1 MKSAVAKSWTQHVLP
16 WLGVAALG
24 AVVVQSWRT
33 ARLEQEARLAEQA
46 RDQQVAE
53 KILRQA
59 PSCRKAFV
67 EASRGEFATVRDG
80 RIVVPAAVAWIEP
93 AVSPLDDDP
102 VVADRLA
109 RAAAAEFAAGDQ
121 AAAARAFDDLLA
133 GPLLPCQRLVVLA
146 AAAWHGERSG
156 AVERTAALRER
167 LDAEVAALS
176 PGDLARPALARAV
189 AAALRL
195 PRPRAPGWAAALAPF
210 LPADVAVGLAG
221 PWLAA
226 HQQACARRAS
236 LVRLQQALAAASAW
250 TPGTAL
256 VATPAGLLW
265 RLVDAAEDADA
276 AKVAKAPDAANAD
289 GAAEAAG
296 ATAAEAAGAANATA
310 ADGPAG
316 AARAQLA
323 CLVPLSRLHWGVVHA
338 GELGALPR
346 WPWSVEVELAAD
358 PAAAEAPAFAGV
370 PGLRGLRPAGGVQP
384 AGPAWLWP
392 LATVA
397 LALAFAVAFRTQRR
411 AAAAEAAAVAAQS
424 EFLTNVTHE
433 LKTPLASIRLLSE
446 MLQQGRAVGREAE
459 YHAMLGAEAARLST
473 LLENVL
479 DLGRTER
486 GERAFDVRDLDLAV
500 VAGDAVE
507 LLRPLLARAG
517 REVAVLADAPAPA
530 RGDRGAV
537 TQALVALLDN
547 ARKYGAGTIEVAAR
561 VGDGVARVEVRDH
574 GDGVPAAERERIF
587 ERFVRGA
594 RHRDGAT
601 PGAGIGLY
609 VARAAMRR
617 FGGDL
622 VCAEPAGGVGAR
634 FVLTLPSGGSA

>member
-1 MKSAVAKSWTQHVLP
+1 MKSAVAKSWTQRVLP

-24 AVVVQSWRT
+24 AVVLQSWRT

-80 RIVVPAAVAWIEP
+80 RIVVPAAVGWIEP
-93 AVSPLDDDP
+93 AASPLDDDP

-195 PRPRAPGWAAALAPF
+195 PRPRAPEWAAALAPF

-236 LVRLQQALAAASAW
+236 LVRLQHALAAAPAR
-250 TPGTAL
+250 TPGTPL
-256 VATPAGLLW
+256 VAMPAGLLW
-265 RLVDAAEDADA
+265 RLVDAAADADA
-276 AKVAKAPDAANAD
+276 ADAAKAPDAANAD
-289 GAAEAAG
+289 GAAD
-296 ATAAEAAGAANATA
+296 A
-310 ADGPAG
+310 ADAAKADDAAG
-316 AARAQLA
+316 AARAHLA
-323 CLVPLSRLHWGVVHA
+323 CLVTLSSFHWGVVHA

-358 PAAAEAPAFAGV
+358 PAAADAPAFAGV
-370 PGLRGLRPAGGVQP
+370 PGIRGLRPAGGVQP

-486 GERAFDVRDLDLAV
+486 GERAFDVRNLDLAV

-517 REVAVLADAPAPA
+517 REVALVAEAPAPA

-622 VCAEPAGGVGAR
+622 VCAEPTGGVGAR

>member
-1 MKSAVAKSWTQHVLP
+1 VKSAVAKSWTQHVLP

-80 RIVVPAAVAWIEP
+80 RIVVPAAVGWIEP
-93 AVSPLDDDP
+93 AASPLDDDP

-195 PRPRAPGWAAALAPF
+195 PRPRAPGWAAVLAPF

-236 LVRLQQALAAASAW
+236 LVRLQHALAAAPAR
-250 TPGTAL
+250 TPGTPL
-256 VATPAGLLW
+256 VAMPAGLLW
-265 RLVDAAEDADA
+265 RLVDAAADADA
-276 AKVAKAPDAANAD
+276 ADAAKAPDAANAD
-289 GAAEAAG
+289 GAAD
-296 ATAAEAAGAANATA
+296 A
-310 ADGPAG
+310 ADAAKADDAAG
-316 AARAQLA
+316 AARAHLA
-323 CLVPLSRLHWGVVHA
+323 CLVTLSSFHWGVVHA

-358 PAAAEAPAFAGV
+358 PAAADAPAFAGV
-370 PGLRGLRPAGGVQP
+370 PGIRGLRPAGGVQP

-486 GERAFDVRDLDLAV
+486 GERAFDVRDLDLAD

-517 REVAVLADAPAPA
+517 REVALVAEAPAPA

>member
-1 MKSAVAKSWTQHVLP
+1 VKSAVAKSWTQRVLP

-24 AVVVQSWRT
+24 AVVLQSWRT
-33 ARLEQEARLAEQA
+33 ARLEQAARLAEQA

-53 KILRQA
+53 TILRQA
-59 PSCRKAFV
+59 PSCRRAFV
-67 EASRGEFATVRDG
+67 DASRGEFATVRDG
-80 RIVVPAAVAWIEP
+80 RIVVPAAVGWIEP
-93 AVSPLDDDP
+93 AASPLDDDP

-109 RAAAAEFAAGDQ
+109 RAAAAEFAAGDHV
-121 AAAARAFDDLLA
+121 ATARAFDDLLA

-195 PRPRAPGWAAALAPF
+195 PRPRAPEWAAALAPF

-236 LVRLQQALAAASAW
+236 LVRLQHALAAAPAR
-250 TPGTAL
+250 TPGTPL
-256 VATPAGLLW
+256 VAMPAGLLW
-265 RLVDAAEDADA
+265 RLVDAAADADA
-276 AKVAKAPDAANAD
+276 ADAAKAPDAANAD
-289 GAAEAAG
+289 GAAD
-296 ATAAEAAGAANATA
+296 A
-310 ADGPAG
+310 ADAAKADDAAG
-316 AARAQLA
+316 AARAHLA
-323 CLVPLSRLHWGVVHA
+323 CLVTLSSFHWGVVHA

-358 PAAAEAPAFAGV
+358 PAAADAPAFAGV
-370 PGLRGLRPAGGVQP
+370 PGIRGLRPAGGVQP

-486 GERAFDVRDLDLAV
+486 GERAFDVRDLDLAD

-517 REVAVLADAPAPA
+517 REVALVAEAPAPA

-634 FVLTLPSGGSA
+634 FVLTLPTGGSA

>member
-1 MKSAVAKSWTQHVLP
+1 VKSAVAKSWTQHVLP

-80 RIVVPAAVAWIEP
+80 RIVVPAAVGWIEP
-93 AVSPLDDDP
+93 AASPLDDDP

-195 PRPRAPGWAAALAPF
+195 PRPRAPEWAAALAPF

-236 LVRLQQALAAASAW
+236 LVRLQHALAAAPAR
-250 TPGTAL
+250 TPGTPL
-256 VATPAGLLW
+256 VAMPAGLLW
-265 RLVDAAEDADA
+265 RLVDAAADADA
-276 AKVAKAPDAANAD
+276 ADAAKAPDAANAD
-289 GAAEAAG
+289 GAAD
-296 ATAAEAAGAANATA
+296 A
-310 ADGPAG
+310 ADAAKADDAAG
-316 AARAQLA
+316 AARAHLA
-323 CLVPLSRLHWGVVHA
+323 CLVTLSSFHWGVVHA

-358 PAAAEAPAFAGV
+358 PAAADAPAFAGV
-370 PGLRGLRPAGGVQP
+370 PGIRGLRPAGGVQP

-486 GERAFDVRDLDLAV
+486 GERAFDVRDLDLAD

-517 REVAVLADAPAPA
+517 REVALVAEAPAPA

-622 VCAEPAGGVGAR
+622 VCAEPTGGVGAR

>member
-1 MKSAVAKSWTQHVLP
+1 VT
-16 WLGVAALG
+16 
-24 AVVVQSWRT
+24 
-33 ARLEQEARLAEQA
+33 
-46 RDQQVAE
+46 
-53 KILRQA
+53 
-59 PSCRKAFV
+59 
-67 EASRGEFATVRDG
+67 
-80 RIVVPAAVAWIEP
+80 
-93 AVSPLDDDP
+93 
-102 VVADRLA
+102 
-109 RAAAAEFAAGDQ
+109 
-121 AAAARAFDDLLA
+121 
-133 GPLLPCQRLVVLA
+133 
-146 AAAWHGERSG
+146 
-156 AVERTAALRER
+156 
-167 LDAEVAALS
+167 LS
-176 PGDLARPALARAV
+176 S
-189 AAALRL
+189 
-195 PRPRAPGWAAALAPF
+195 F
-210 LPADVAVGLAG
+210 
-221 PWLAA
+221 
-226 HQQACARRAS
+226 
-236 LVRLQQALAAASAW
+236 
-250 TPGTAL
+250 
-256 VATPAGLLW
+256 
-265 RLVDAAEDADA
+265 
-276 AKVAKAPDAANAD
+276 
-289 GAAEAAG
+289 
-296 ATAAEAAGAANATA
+296 
-310 ADGPAG
+310 
-316 AARAQLA
+316 
-323 CLVPLSRLHWGVVHA
+323 HWGLVHA

-358 PAAAEAPAFAGV
+358 PAAADAPAFAGV
-370 PGLRGLRPAGGVQP
+370 PGIRGLRPAGGVQP

-486 GERAFDVRDLDLAV
+486 GERAFDVRDLDLAD

-517 REVAVLADAPAPA
+517 REVALVAEAPAPA

-537 TQALVALLDN
+537 TQALVALLDT
-547 ARKYGAGTIEVAAR
+547 ARKSGAGTIEVAAR

-622 VCAEPAGGVGAR
+622 VCAEPTGGVGAR

>member
-59 PSCRKAFV
+59 PSCWKAFV

-80 RIVVPAAVAWIEP
+80 RIVVPAAVGWIEP
-93 AVSPLDDDP
+93 EASPLDDDP

-156 AVERTAALRER
+156 AVEHTAALRER
-167 LDAEVAALS
+167 LDAEVAVLS

-195 PRPRAPGWAAALAPF
+195 PRPRAPAWAAALAPF

-236 LVRLQQALAAASAW
+236 LVRLQQALAAAPPLAAA
-250 TPGTAL
+250 TAL
-256 VATPAGLLW
+256 VATTAGLLW
-265 RLVDAAEDADA
+265 RLVDAAEDADVA
-276 AKVAKAPDAANAD
+276 EAAKAPDAADAAKAD
-289 GAAEAAG
+289 DAVGAA
-296 ATAAEAAGAANATA
+296 
-310 ADGPAG
+310 D
-316 AARAQLA
+316 AQLA
-323 CLVPLSRLHWGVVHA
+323 CLVPLSRFHWGVVHA

-370 PGLRGLRPAGGVQP
+370 PGLRGLRAAGGVQP

-517 REVAVLADAPAPA
+517 REVALVAEAPAPA

-594 RHRDGAT
+594 RHRNGAT

-634 FVLTLPSGGSA
+634 FVLTLPGGGSA

>member
-1 MKSAVAKSWTQHVLP
+1 VKSAVAKSWTQRVLP

-24 AVVVQSWRT
+24 AVVLQSWRT
-33 ARLEQEARLAEQA
+33 ARLEQAARLAEQA

-53 KILRQA
+53 TILRQA
-59 PSCRKAFV
+59 PSCRRAFV
-67 EASRGEFATVRDG
+67 DASRGEFATVRDG
-80 RIVVPAAVAWIEP
+80 RIVVPAAVGWIEP
-93 AVSPLDDDP
+93 AASPLDDDP

-109 RAAAAEFAAGDQ
+109 RAAAAEFAAGDHV
-121 AAAARAFDDLLA
+121 ATARAFDDLLA

-195 PRPRAPGWAAALAPF
+195 PRPRAPGWAAVLAPF

-236 LVRLQQALAAASAW
+236 LVRLQQALAAAPPLAAA
-250 TPGTAL
+250 TAL
-256 VATPAGLLW
+256 VATTAGLLW
-265 RLVDAAEDADA
+265 RLVDAAEDADVA
-276 AKVAKAPDAANAD
+276 EAAKAPDAADAAKAD
-289 GAAEAAG
+289 DAVGAA
-296 ATAAEAAGAANATA
+296 
-310 ADGPAG
+310 D
-316 AARAQLA
+316 AQLA
-323 CLVPLSRLHWGVVHA
+323 CLVPLSSFHWGVVHA

-358 PAAAEAPAFAGV
+358 PAAADAPAFAGV
-370 PGLRGLRPAGGVQP
+370 PGIRGLRPAGGVQP

-517 REVAVLADAPAPA
+517 REVAVVAEAPAPA

>member
-1 MKSAVAKSWTQHVLP
+1 VKSAVAKSWTQRVLP
-16 WLGVAALG
+16 WLGIAALG

-93 AVSPLDDDP
+93 AALPLDDDP

-195 PRPRAPGWAAALAPF
+195 PRPRAPEWAAALAPF

-236 LVRLQQALAAASAW
+236 LVRLQHALAAAPAR
-250 TPGTAL
+250 TPGTPL
-256 VATPAGLLW
+256 VAMPAGLLW
-265 RLVDAAEDADA
+265 RLVDAAADADA
-276 AKVAKAPDAANAD
+276 ADAAKAPDAANAD
-289 GAAEAAG
+289 GAAD
-296 ATAAEAAGAANATA
+296 A
-310 ADGPAG
+310 ADAAKADDAAG
-316 AARAQLA
+316 AARAHLA
-323 CLVPLSRLHWGVVHA
+323 CLVTLSSFHWGVVHA

-358 PAAAEAPAFAGV
+358 PAAADAPAFAGV
-370 PGLRGLRPAGGVQP
+370 PGIRGLRPAGGVQP

-486 GERAFDVRDLDLAV
+486 GERAFDVRDLDLAD

-517 REVAVLADAPAPA
+517 REVALVAEAPAPA

-622 VCAEPAGGVGAR
+622 VCAEPTGGVGAR

>member
-1 MKSAVAKSWTQHVLP
+1 
-16 WLGVAALG
+16 
-24 AVVVQSWRT
+24 VVQSWRT

-93 AVSPLDDDP
+93 AALPLDDDP

-195 PRPRAPGWAAALAPF
+195 PRPRAPGWAAVLAPF

-236 LVRLQQALAAASAW
+236 LVRLQHALAAAPAR
-250 TPGTAL
+250 TPGTPL
-256 VATPAGLLW
+256 VAMPAGLLW
-265 RLVDAAEDADA
+265 RLVDAAADADA
-276 AKVAKAPDAANAD
+276 ADAAKAPDAANAD
-289 GAAEAAG
+289 GAAD
-296 ATAAEAAGAANATA
+296 A
-310 ADGPAG
+310 ADAAKADDAAG
-316 AARAQLA
+316 AARAHLA
-323 CLVPLSRLHWGVVHA
+323 CLVTLSSFHWGVVHA

-358 PAAAEAPAFAGV
+358 SAAAEAPAFAGV
-370 PGLRGLRPAGGVQP
+370 PGLRGLRAAGGVQP

-517 REVAVLADAPAPA
+517 REVALVAEAPAPA